1 MLRNRTIAF
10 LAGCVALTACTEPAT
25 DDPTGPT
32 LGPAEDGVRP
42 AAVRYVQTRLS
53 DQLGAAT
60 AINSKGQVLAYA
72 FINGDI
78 RSFIWENGT
87 RRFLGSLGGGSTAA
101 FALNEAG
108 QVAGVSNTADGKRRA
123 FLWQNGTMRNLG
135 TLGGAEASIAFGI
148 DGSGRVVG
156 YTQKTGGPILAFIWE
171 SGTMRRLP
179 GLERGYSTARDIDNM
194 GRVVGEYGSV
204 ESPRA
209 YRWMAGRVTDLGTL
223 GGATASAA
231 ALGPDGRIVG
241 QAATATGALR
251 GFIWHNGVMTGLGTL
266 AGGTSGAQGIS
277 GLVHIVG
284 LSQAP
289 EATFPSV
296 YLWKDGVKTSVGLG
310 VGYAVNRDGWVVG
323 ESRLLGNYAALWRPT
338 TEPPPPPGKITVGTS
353 YFLSDRNSSINPAVD
368 TVPVG
373 SKVTWTWASGKAVLH
388 NVQSVGTPSFPSSA
402 LMGGVGT
409 TYSVTFSK
417 AGTYSYNCK
426 AHSVKMKGRV
436 VVK

>member
-1 MLRNRTIAF
+1 MFRTSTIALF
-10 LAGCVALTACTEPAT
+10 LGCGVLAACTDPSA
-25 DDPTGPT
+25 DAPTGPS
-32 LGPAEDGVRP
+32 LAPAGDGLPSVE
-42 AAVRYVQTRLS
+42 VRYVLTRLS
-53 DQLGAAT
+53 DELGAAT

-78 RSFIWENGT
+78 RSFLWENGT
-87 RRFLGSLGGGSTAA
+87 RRFLGSLGGGSTYAH
-101 FALNEAG
+101 ALNDAG
-108 QVAGVSNTADGKRRA
+108 QVAGVSSTADGKRRA
-123 FLWQNGTMRNLG
+123 FLWTNGTMRNLG
-135 TLGGAEASIAFGI
+135 TLGGAEASVALGI

-156 YTQKTGGPILAFIWE
+156 YTEKTGGPILAFIWE
-171 SGTMRRLP
+171 NGTMRRLP
-179 GLERGYSTARDIDNM
+179 GLDRGYSTAADIDNM

-277 GLVHIVG
+277 GLVHVVG

-296 YLWKDGVKTSVGLG
+296 YLWKDGVKTNVGVG
-310 VGYAVNRDGWVVG
+310 VGYGVNREGWVVG
-323 ESRLLGNYAALWRPT
+323 QSRLLGNYAALWRPT

-373 SKVTWTWASGKAVLH
+373 SKVTWTWASGKAVQH
-388 NVQSVGTPSFPSSA
+388 SVQSVSTPTFPSSP
-402 LMGGVGT
+402 LMGGVGV

-417 AGTYSYNCK
+417 AGTYYYNCV
-426 AHSVKMKGRV
+426 AHPGKMKGRV
-436 VVK
+436 IVK